1 MCATR
6 ALSAIALSCLVLL
19 FRIHTEEEKTPRW
32 SLLLLELSRVVL
44 SETWDYIHFEDC
56 LLYGCYNIML
66 LKSTHK
72 TGSENGG
79 RPGREQHTHKMG
91 ICDISEAAAKQRW
104 NNLWENISFWL
115 LPFPPLLSCVVKICC
130 FLQFSLLFMFG
141 PKMKLFSLLIRE
153 NLLSSKF
160 AS

>member
-6 ALSAIALSCLVLL
+6 ALFAIALSCLVLL
-19 FRIHTEEEKTPRW
+19 FKIHIEEEKTRRW

-56 LLYGCYNIML
+56 LLCGCYNIML

-72 TGSENGG
+72 TGSENRG
-79 RPGREQHTHKMG
+79 RPGRVQHTHKMG

-115 LPFPPLLSCVVKICC
+115 LPFPPLLLSCVVKICS
-130 FLQFSLLFMFG
+130 FLQFLVVVYVWPQNEAFLFAHSWKSFI
-141 PKMKLFSLLIRE
+141 F
-153 NLLSSKF
+153 
-160 AS
+160 